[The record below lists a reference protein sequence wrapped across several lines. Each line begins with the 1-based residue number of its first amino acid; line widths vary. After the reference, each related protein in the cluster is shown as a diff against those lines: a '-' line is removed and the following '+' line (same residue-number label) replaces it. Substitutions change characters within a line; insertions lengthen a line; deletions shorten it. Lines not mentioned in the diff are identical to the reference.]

1 MKKILAISMALAMLA
16 SAMIVNAGATYKND
30 LNHLTEDTA
39 NNTDT
44 AGKAAGISDT
54 TNTTIG
60 EQTVP
65 VKVQTVSNGGT
76 TNVYAVSF
84 SATEV
89 TFTWNNSAT
98 TIWNPETLKYETK
111 NDSGSWNK
119 ATQSIAVNN
128 YSDVGIN
135 VTPDTPTPTS
145 ADAGVTLTVTDSLN
159 LASAYDGTVTGSVK
173 SGNITVTVSGI
184 PANTYLD
191 ATKIADITLTVVR
204 Q

>member
-1 MKKILAISMALAMLA
+1 MKKVLASTLALAMLVG
-16 SAMIVNAGATYKND
+16 AMTVNAGATYKSD
-30 LNHLTEDTA
+30 PNHLTEDTA

-54 TNTTIG
+54 ANTEIG
-60 EQTVP
+60 KQTVP
-65 VKVQTVSNGGT
+65 VKVQTVSDGGT

-89 TFTWNNSAT
+89 TFTWNNTAT

-111 NDSGSWNK
+111 NDTGSWK
-119 ATQSIAVNN
+119 EATQIITVNN
-128 YSDVGIN
+128 YSDVAIK
-135 VTPDTPTPTS
+135 VTPDTTTPTS
-145 ADAGVTLTVTDSLN
+145 ADAGVTLTVTDSLS

-173 SGNITVTVSGI
+173 SGDITVTVSGT